1 MGWAFIN
8 LADRCGVSGRREDEY
23 YIIYYYYYYEEAIL
37 PSSDIALYRHS
48 RSVRRHLSRY
58 IKFGLVLARSDAY
71 LQHTRTYII
80 VYNMRDYDDDDY
92 YYYYSSVVFGPTATA
107 AAYICWAIRL
117 YSSRRLTIS
126 HLILGAPPIHIPPL
140 RA

>member
-1 MGWAFIN
+1 
-8 LADRCGVSGRREDEY
+8 
-23 YIIYYYYYYEEAIL
+23 
-37 PSSDIALYRHS
+37 
-48 RSVRRHLSRY
+48 
-58 IKFGLVLARSDAY
+58 
-71 LQHTRTYII
+71 
-80 VYNMRDYDDDDY
+80 MRGYDDDDYYY

-126 HLILGAPPIHIPPL
+126 HLIHGAPPIHIPPL